1 MNLRLIFFLVVILA
15 CIVVSVFF
23 VPLTF
28 ANDQEKYFDIVKKSI
43 FDVGIEAFQP
53 GGLKF
58 ISMYLFSRI
67 QIIFVDS
74 IYGLKILNFSIFSFL
89 LFLYIKGN
97 KYNNIFLILFIPTVL
112 LHSTLFLREIYVYL
126 LLILFFLTNIRIIKA
141 IFLIL
146 IGLLRYDSL
155 ILILPLVIYIGYFRH
170 KSILYLF
177 LIVASILFYQ
187 SDIYNAFLDGYLR
200 LFQIDKPG
208 IFNAFLNFYF
218 PIQGNLPGYLF
229 AVLELIF
236 LGIFFNLNR
245 SIMLFLTVS
254 IVGAI
259 FLGSASDNIG
269 FILRLRSPLIFAM
282 FLHLVLGRYA
292 TTNSINTNFTPQRLR
307 KHKASMPY

>member
-15 CIVVSVFF
+15 CIGISVFF

-28 ANDQEKYFDIVKKSI
+28 ADDQEKYFNFIMQGNNGFAID
-43 FDVGIEAFQP
+43 AYRP
-53 GGLKF
+53 GGFKL
-58 ISMYLFSRI
+58 IAMYVFSRI
-67 QIIFVDS
+67 QTIFVDS

-89 LFLYIKGN
+89 LFLFIKGN
-97 KYNNIFLILFIPTVL
+97 KYKNIVLILFIPTVL
-112 LHSTLFLREIYVYL
+112 LHSTLFLREIYVYV
-126 LLILFFLTNIRIIKA
+126 LLILFFLTNIRIIKV

-146 IGLLRYDSL
+146 IGFLRYDSF

-187 SDIYNAFLDGYLR
+187 SDTYNALLDGYLR
-200 LFQIDKPG
+200 LYQIDKPG
-208 IFNAFLNFYF
+208 IFNAFLNFYL
-218 PIQGNLPGYLF
+218 PMQGNLPGYLF

-245 SIMLFLTVS
+245 SIMLFITVS

-292 TTNSINTNFTPQRLR
+292 TANSINTNFAPQRIR
-307 KHKASMPY
+307 KHKASIPY